1 MTPTIDFGNF
11 KPIGWHSAFGSGLAK
26 GNYWAKCPH
35 CDEECVYTEDGKPTA
50 YHRGNEVS
58 ND

>member
-1 MTPTIDFGNF
+1 MSDSLGNF
-11 KPIGWHSAFGSGLAK
+11 KAIGWHSAFGSGLAK
-26 GNYWAKCPH
+26 GIYWAKCPD
-35 CDEECVYTEDGKPTA
+35 CGEECVYTEDGKPTT